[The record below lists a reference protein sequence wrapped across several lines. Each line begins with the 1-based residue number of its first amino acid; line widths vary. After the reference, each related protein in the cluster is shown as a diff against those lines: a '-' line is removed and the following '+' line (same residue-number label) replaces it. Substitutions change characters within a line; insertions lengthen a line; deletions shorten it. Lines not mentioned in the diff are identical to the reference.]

1 VIFVSLGTQ
10 AYPFDRLLR
19 GLDGVEEELVIQGG
33 SSTHRP
39 AGATWFDFLDFPQL
53 VQYVRSARVVVVHA
67 GVGSVMTALGEG
79 KRAVVVPRLVRYREA
94 VDDHQLHFAR
104 RMDSVGLVRLVEDPA
119 ELRAAVAETPEPPAI
134 QHAGPGRLAD
144 DLRAYLEDLTADR
157 PPVVS

>member
-1 VIFVSLGTQ
+1 MIFVSLGTQ
-10 AYPFDRLLR
+10 AFPFDRLLR

-39 AGATWFDFLDFPQL
+39 SGATWFEFLDFPQL
-53 VQYVRSARVVVVHA
+53 VQYMRSARVVVAHA

-79 KRAVVVPRLVRYREA
+79 KRPVVVPRLGRYREA

-119 ELRAAVAETPEPPAI
+119 ELPAAVAETPEPPEA
-134 QHAGPGRLAD
+134 QVGGHSGLAT
-144 DLRAYLEDLTADR
+144 DLRLYLEEI
-157 PPVVS
+157 VG